1 MTSRREK
8 LFQVIV
14 YSNKAKVENLTPGMD
29 YVFHVKTV
37 RGKDYSVSIMENV
50 ATSKEI
56 S

>member
-1 MTSRREK
+1 MASRRKK

-14 YSNKAKVENLTPGMD
+14 YTNKAKVKNLTPGMD

-37 RGKDYSVSIMENV
+37 RGKDYSVSVMKNV